1 MDTFGIY
8 GHALQGEDAVTA
20 GKLGALFESLAAP
33 AQEQGEGEAYK
44 KTRQAHRP
52 AGRKH
57 KKVAQKGRRKPKVC
71 RTRGR
76 AFQENRLQ
84 FEKLHFFFA
93 KPRFSASKY
102 GKCVKKCVTG
112 KKKNR
117 LNPVFKRLFVCF
129 HLKNDFFAQARGK
142 KLRFHAVFRRVLI
155 CVFSH
160 FPKKMWKTMWAV
172 SGRGAGR
179 FKAAAPSHTL
189 PPHCAPHHFPW
200 NPPGAAG

>member
-1 MDTFGIY
+1 MPAGEVKGLVGHSQSMDTFGIY
-8 GHALQGEDAVTA
+8 GHALQGEDAATA

-76 AFQENRLQ
+76 AFQENHLQ

-93 KPRFSASKY
+93 KPRFSALKY

-117 LNPVFKRLFVCF
+117 LNPVFKRLFC
-129 HLKNDFFAQARGK
+129 G
-142 KLRFHAVFRRVLI
+142 
-155 CVFSH
+155 
-160 FPKKMWKTMWAV
+160 
-172 SGRGAGR
+172 GR
-179 FKAAAPSHTL
+179 
-189 PPHCAPHHFPW
+189 
-200 NPPGAAG
+200 

>member
-1 MDTFGIY
+1 MKGLVGHSQSMDTFGIY
-8 GHALQGEDAVTA
+8 GHALQGEDAATS

-76 AFQENRLQ
+76 ASRENRLQ

-93 KPRFSASKY
+93 KTAFL
-102 GKCVKKCVTG
+102 C
-112 KKKNR
+112 
-117 LNPVFKRLFVCF
+117 FKIWEVC
-129 HLKNDFFAQARGK
+129 
-142 KLRFHAVFRRVLI
+142 
-155 CVFSH
+155 
-160 FPKKMWKTMWAV
+160 
-172 SGRGAGR
+172 
-179 FKAAAPSHTL
+179 
-189 PPHCAPHHFPW
+189 
-200 NPPGAAG
+200 

>member
-1 MDTFGIY
+1 MARVCPKVKELPAGEVKGLVGHSQSMDTFGIY
-8 GHALQGEDAVTA
+8 GHALQGEDAATS

-44 KTRQAHRP
+44 KTRQALCP

-76 AFQENRLQ
+76 AFQENHLQ

-93 KPRFSASKY
+93 KPRFSALKY

-117 LNPVFKRLFVCF
+117 LNPVFKRLFC
-129 HLKNDFFAQARGK
+129 G
-142 KLRFHAVFRRVLI
+142 
-155 CVFSH
+155 
-160 FPKKMWKTMWAV
+160 
-172 SGRGAGR
+172 GR
-179 FKAAAPSHTL
+179 
-189 PPHCAPHHFPW
+189 
-200 NPPGAAG
+200 